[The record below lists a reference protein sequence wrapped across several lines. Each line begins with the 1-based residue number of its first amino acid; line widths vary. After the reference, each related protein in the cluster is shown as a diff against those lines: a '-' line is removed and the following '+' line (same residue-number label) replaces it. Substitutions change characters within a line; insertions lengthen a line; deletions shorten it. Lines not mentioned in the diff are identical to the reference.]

1 MRSGTEHDTKFTEF
15 VVGFCICGI
24 GFVGFSKNIL
34 LERKLTLSL
43 EAIESSESKTSR
55 GKLTFMKVI
64 FSLGS
69 SYNLT
74 TSGLWIK

>member
-1 MRSGTEHDTKFTEF
+1 MRSGTEHDTEFTEF
-15 VVGFCICGI
+15 VVGFCICGT

-34 LERKLTLSL
+34 LERKLILNL
-43 EAIESSESKTSR
+43 EAIGSSQKQAEW
-55 GKLTFMKVI
+55 KLTFMKVI